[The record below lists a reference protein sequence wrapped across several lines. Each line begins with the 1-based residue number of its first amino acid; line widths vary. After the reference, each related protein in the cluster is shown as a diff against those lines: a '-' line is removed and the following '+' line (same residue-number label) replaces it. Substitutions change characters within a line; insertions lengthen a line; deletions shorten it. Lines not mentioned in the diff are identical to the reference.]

1 MPSICWKRY
10 NLMQSPKSEIAETKE
25 FVNTILSKDFPDLKS
40 GELEKEWSGKVSN
53 WEEST
58 LSYLKSTDPF
68 EKHRYKLVSA
78 EWDFKA
84 HGGCEKSIISDLE
97 EYKSL
102 QPSANVIFW
111 EEKTL
116 AVKSKVVEK
125 KKEPITESFD
135 AIRRNEQ
142 EAWRKEYEKQLLEWQ
157 LKEIQNRREQLLKEL
172 KDWFETLQQMK
183 EVFDEL
189 GIETGIMWD
198 LSVRKLSM
206 QNISFLKQ
214 WAEYLKNDENIR
226 NLCELMG
233 RLHKEQ
239 QSHRTEIIN
248 STVQY
253 SVTKPDIHSNEEIVG
268 IEFGRDL
275 ENIIPQELALLSD
288 HDVALLF
295 DLKYVENRL
304 MCFSKQGYRTEI
316 VEENIQETVSIV
328 DDEKMG
334 PIIICVD
341 TSGSMSGAPENIAKA
356 LTLTL
361 SSRAVSQKRK
371 CYLINFSTSIETL
384 DLTPPKGIHDLIDF
398 LKMSFH
404 GGTDVAPALYEGV
417 RMMSEADYKKADLLV
432 ISDFVLCG
440 LSSDIVSLCK
450 KQKQEENRFF
460 ALSIGSFGTQRVDEG
475 VFDQNWTYN
484 PSSGGISEINN
495 VVEWVTQK

>member
-1 MPSICWKRY
+1 
-10 NLMQSPKSEIAETKE
+10 MQSPNSEIAETKE
-25 FVNTILSKDFPDLKS
+25 LVNNLISKDFPDLYS
-40 GELEKEWSGKVSN
+40 GELEEELSRKVSS
-53 WEEST
+53 WEELTSN
-58 LSYLKSTDPF
+58 YLENTNPF
-68 EKHRYKLVSA
+68 KKHRSKLVSA
-78 EWDFKA
+78 KWDFKA
-84 HGGCEKSIISDLE
+84 HGGCEKSIICDLE
-97 EYKSL
+97 EYRSL
-102 QPSANVIFW
+102 QPSASVKFW
-111 EEKTL
+111 EEKIL
-116 AVKSKVVEK
+116 AVKNAKEGV
-125 KKEPITESFD
+125 KKESITERFS

-142 EAWRKEYEKQLLEWQ
+142 EAWEKEYEKQVLEWQ
-157 LKEIQNRREQLLKEL
+157 LKEIQDRRDQLIKEL

-189 GIETGIMWD
+189 GIETGILWD
-198 LSVRKLSM
+198 LSIRKLSTHG
-206 QNISFLKQ
+206 ISLLKQ

-253 SVTKPDIHSNEEIVG
+253 SITKPDIHSNEEIVG

-288 HDVALLF
+288 SDVALLF

-304 MCFSKQGYRTEI
+304 MCFSKQGYKTEI
-316 VEENIQETVSIV
+316 FEETIQETVNVV

-334 PIIICVD
+334 PILICVD

-361 SSRAVSQKRK
+361 SYRAVSQKRK

-384 DLTPPKGIHDLIDF
+384 DLTPPKGIRDLIDF

-404 GGTDVAPALYEGV
+404 GGTDVAPALYEGL

-432 ISDFVLCG
+432 ISDFVLYG
-440 LSSDIVSLCK
+440 LSSDIVSQCK
-450 KQKQEENRFF
+450 KQKQEDNRFF
-460 ALSIGSFGTQRVDEG
+460 ALSIGSFGTQSVDESL
-475 VFDQNWTYN
+475 FDQNWTYD
-484 PSSGGISEINN
+484 PRSGGISEINN
-495 VVEWVTQK
+495 VVERVNNPDFR

>member
-1 MPSICWKRY
+1 MH
-10 NLMQSPKSEIAETKE
+10 SPNSEIAETKE
-25 FVNTILSKDFPDLKS
+25 FVNTFCSKEFPDLKS
-40 GELEKEWSGKVSN
+40 VELEKELSGKVSK

-58 LSYLKSTDPF
+58 LRYLENMGTF
-68 EKHRYKLVSA
+68 ENYRSKLVCA

-84 HGGCEKSIISDLE
+84 HGGCEESIQSDLK
-97 EYKSL
+97 EYKLL
-102 QPSANVIFW
+102 QPSSNVMFW
-111 EEKTL
+111 EEKIF
-116 AVKSKVVEK
+116 AVKSKVEEDK
-125 KKEPITESFD
+125 KKESITESLN

-142 EAWRKEYEKQLLEWQ
+142 EAWRQEYEKQLLEWQ
-157 LKEIQNRREQLLKEL
+157 LKEIQNRRAQLLKEL
-172 KDWFETLQQMK
+172 KEWLETLQQMK

-189 GIETGIMWD
+189 GIEPGLLWD
-198 LSVRKLSM
+198 TSIGKLSM
-206 QNISFLKQ
+206 QDISFLKK
-214 WAEYLKNDENIR
+214 WAEYLKNDERIR

-268 IEFGRDL
+268 IELGRDL
-275 ENIIPQELALLSD
+275 ENVIPQELALLSD
-288 HDVALLF
+288 PDVALLF

-316 VEENIQETVSIV
+316 VEENIQETVSVV

-384 DLTPPKGIHDLIDF
+384 DLTSPKGINDLIAF

-404 GGTDVAPALYEGV
+404 GGTDVAPALYEGL

-432 ISDFVLCG
+432 ISDFVLSG
-440 LSSDIVSLCK
+440 LSSDIVSQCK
-450 KQKQEENRFF
+450 KQKLDENRFF
-460 ALSIGSFGTQRVDEG
+460 TLSIGSFGIQRVDEG
-475 VFDQNWTYN
+475 VFDQNWTYE
-484 PSSGGISEINN
+484 PRSGSISEINN
-495 VVEWVTQK
+495 VVEWVTRK

>member
-1 MPSICWKRY
+1 
-10 NLMQSPKSEIAETKE
+10 MQSPNSEIAETKE
-25 FVNTILSKDFPDLKS
+25 LVNNLISKDFPDLNS
-40 GELEKEWSGKVSN
+40 GELEEELSRKVSS

-58 LSYLKSTDPF
+58 LSYLENTNPF
-68 EKHRYKLVSA
+68 EKHRSKLVSA

-84 HGGCEKSIISDLE
+84 HGGCEKSIIIDLG
-97 EYKSL
+97 EYQSL
-102 QPSANVIFW
+102 QPSASVKFW
-111 EEKTL
+111 EEKIL
-116 AVKSKVVEK
+116 AVKNEK
-125 KKEPITESFD
+125 ERIKKESITEIFST
-135 AIRRNEQ
+135 IRRNEQ
-142 EAWRKEYEKQLLEWQ
+142 EAWGKEYEKQLLEWQ
-157 LKEIQNRREQLLKEL
+157 LKELQDRRDQLIKEL

-189 GIETGIMWD
+189 GIETGILWD
-198 LSVRKLSM
+198 LSIRKLST
-206 QNISFLKQ
+206 QDIFLLKQ
-214 WAEYLKNDENIR
+214 WAEYLKNDENIC

-239 QSHRTEIIN
+239 QSHRTEVIN

-253 SVTKPDIHSNEEIVG
+253 SVTKPDIHSNEEIIG

-275 ENIIPQELALLSD
+275 ENVIPQELALLSD
-288 HDVALLF
+288 SDVALLF

-304 MCFSKQGYRTEI
+304 MCFSKQGYKTEI
-316 VEENIQETVSIV
+316 FEETIQETVNVV

-334 PIIICVD
+334 PILICVD

-371 CYLINFSTSIETL
+371 CYLINFGTSIETL

-404 GGTDVAPALYEGV
+404 GGTDVAPALYEGL

-432 ISDFVLCG
+432 ISDFVLYG
-440 LSSDIVSLCK
+440 LSSDIVSQCK
-450 KQKQEENRFF
+450 KQKQDDNRFF
-460 ALSIGSFGTQRVDEG
+460 ALSIGSFGTQSVDESL
-475 VFDQNWTYN
+475 FDQNWTYD
-484 PSSGGISEINN
+484 PRIGGISEINN
-495 VVEWVTQK
+495 VVERVNNK